1 MAERYQDRSFQ
12 GDDRYGRGRD
22 AAPESDPLAEL
33 ARLIGQTDPF
43 SGQQRQQPNMAPPP
57 AADSYRAPPQ
67 PTVPPQPSYEDE
79 QPPMP
84 SWLRH
89 RSRDTGFRA
98 HEPEAPAVPSRAEP
112 EPYRAPQVYQP
123 ESYQPQSY
131 QPQSYQP
138 DTYQQGGYQQSGY
151 QADPYQADPYQASS
165 YRQEPSFPGQAAAQ
179 PAAPADFSRYDDALY
194 GQMPSQGYVDPLQ
207 ETAAYSDP
215 SYNFGNGYD
224 EPEQKPRRGGMLTVA
239 AVIALAVVGTGGAFA
254 YRTFMG
260 SPRSGEPPIIKAEPG
275 PTKVVPPSAA
285 EAGKP
290 IQDRLASG
298 GSNTEMLISR
308 EEQPQDPSKYGSRVV
323 LPPLTQ
329 NNNPPTPA
337 SVAPANKPLA
347 AVPSSASASGE
358 EPRKIKTVPVRPDQ
372 ADAAAGRPAQRAA
385 AAAPAAPSPNATR
398 TPPPPVANAN
408 ASTGAPL
415 SLAPQAEPRS
425 RMAATAPTAQP
436 EAGGYVVQISSQ
448 RSAADAQASFRALQ
462 NKYPSVLGSRTPLI
476 KRADLGDKGV
486 YYRAMIGPF
495 GSSDDAARFCG
506 SLRSAG
512 GQCVVQRN

>member
-98 HEPEAPAVPSRAEP
+98 HEPEAPAMQAPAAP

-131 QPQSYQP
+131 QPDTYQP

-415 SLAPQAEPRS
+415 SLAPQPGS
-425 RMAATAPTAQP
+425 RVAATAPTAQP
-436 EAGGYVVQISSQ
+436 EVAGGYVVQVSSQ

>member
-1 MAERYQDRSFQ
+1 MAERYQDKSFQ
-12 GDDRYGRGRD
+12 GSDRYGRGRD
-22 AAPESDPLAEL
+22 ATPESDPLAEL

-43 SGQQRQQPNMAPPP
+43 TGQHRPQPS
-57 AADSYRAPPQ
+57 AADAAAPRAPAQ
-67 PTVPPQPSYEDE
+67 PTVPPQPTFEEE

-84 SWLRH
+84 SWLRN
-89 RSRDTGFRA
+89 RGRDTAFRA
-98 HEPEAPAVPSRAEP
+98 SEPEFQVERPSAAP
-112 EPYRAPQVYQP
+112 EPYRPPQVYQPENYQPENYQQGNYQP
-123 ESYQPQSY
+123 ESYQPDSY
-131 QPQSYQP
+131 QQP
-138 DTYQQGGYQQSGY
+138 
-151 QADPYQADPYQASS
+151 DPYQADPYKADP
-165 YRQEPSFPGQAAAQ
+165 YRQEPSF
-179 PAAPADFSRYDDALY
+179 AAPQPVDPTRYDDALY
-194 GQMPSQGYVDPLQ
+194 GQMPPQYVDPMQ
-207 ETAAYSDP
+207 ETSAYPDP
-215 SYNFGNGYD
+215 NYGYGNYD
-224 EPEQKPRRGGMLTVA
+224 EREPAKPRRGGMLTVA
-239 AVIALAVVGTGGAFA
+239 AVVALAVIGTGGAFA

-260 SPRSGEPPIIKAEPG
+260 SPRSGEPPIIKADPG

-285 EAGKP
+285 EASKP
-290 IQDRLASG
+290 IQDRMASG
-298 GSNTEMLISR
+298 AGTEMLVSR

-329 NNNPPTPA
+329 NSNPPTPA

-347 AVPSSASASGE
+347 AAPSSNAGNGE

-385 AAAPAAPSPNATR
+385 PAPAPTATR

-425 RMAATAPTAQP
+425 RVAAIAPTAQP

-462 NKYPSVLGSRTPLI
+462 GKYPSVLGSRTPLI
-476 KRADLGDKGV
+476 KRADLGNKGV

>member
-1 MAERYQDRSFQ
+1 MQA
-12 GDDRYGRGRD
+12 
-22 AAPESDPLAEL
+22 
-33 ARLIGQTDPF
+33 
-43 SGQQRQQPNMAPPP
+43 P
-57 AADSYRAPPQ
+57 AA
-67 PTVPPQPSYEDE
+67 
-79 QPPMP
+79 
-84 SWLRH
+84 
-89 RSRDTGFRA
+89 
-98 HEPEAPAVPSRAEP
+98 P

-131 QPQSYQP
+131 QP
-138 DTYQQGGYQQSGY
+138 DAYQQGGY
-151 QADPYQADPYQASS
+151 QADPYQGDQYQADPYQTSS
-165 YRQEPSFPGQAAAQ
+165 YRQEPSFAGQQ
-179 PAAPADFSRYDDALY
+179 QAAPADFSRYDDALY
-194 GQMPSQGYVDPLQ
+194 GQMPSQGYVDPMQ
-207 ETAAYSDP
+207 ETGGYSDP
-215 SYNFGNGYD
+215 AYGYGNGYD
-224 EPEQKPRRGGMLTVA
+224 QPEQKPRRGGMLTVA

-308 EEQPQDPSKYGSRVV
+308 EEQPQDPSKYGSRVM

-329 NNNPPTPA
+329 NSNPPTPA

-347 AVPSSASASGE
+347 AAPSSASASGE

-372 ADAAAGRPAQRAA
+372 AEASAGRPAQRAA
-385 AAAPAAPSPNATR
+385 ATTAPSPNATR

-462 NKYPSVLGSRTPLI
+462 NKYPSVLGSRTPMI

-495 GSSDDAARFCG
+495 GSSDDAARLCG